1 MHGYSSSSE
10 TDDEYSYRKHKG
22 TVPATTTSTDA
33 NKKKKKRKLPPQQSI
48 NRIWKRFSN
57 KRFNKALSVLPFDPV
72 LPPTISE
79 RSNELLST
87 GYERAV
93 EECRRKVQKIKQEC
107 RRVNMRYRDPGWDI
121 DWDLKME
128 KGNCLNSLGKTKY
141 DLSMSTLLNPSAV
154 VPKAVKRVHE
164 IFEKPTFMEKIS
176 GSDVKQGSLG
186 DCWLMASFSGLA
198 NVQDGIKRICV
209 EYDTRIGIYGFVFY
223 RDGEW
228 IYSIIDDKLYLKS
241 PCWDSPSMQRD
252 LLQQID
258 REDVERVYRKTY
270 QTGSK
275 ALFFAQCKDQNET
288 WVPLLEKAYAKAHG
302 DFASL
307 NGGWIGE
314 GLEDLSGGVT
324 TELLA
329 SDILDLDGFWDN
341 ELSRVNEEF
350 LFGCSTGLL
359 DGGYGDRDGISE
371 GHAYVVMEART
382 LKNGTRLLKLRNPWG
397 KTKKGIW
404 EGAWSDGS
412 KEWTTEVQQELGHQ
426 FGSDS
431 VFWISYED
439 LLRKYQHFDRTRLFR
454 DPDWRCCQR
463 WIGVEVPWKPQFN
476 EKFHIKLTRE
486 SPLVLVLSQ
495 LDNRYFKGLHG
506 QYSFRLHF
514 RLHEKDRPDAEDY
527 IVRSHGNYLMDR
539 SVSIELPAM
548 LPGEY
553 SVFISVVGERDTDVP
568 SIENVVKRECKKRV
582 ENEKLAQV
590 GYAYDLAH
598 SKAAAHLEAVKKLRK
613 RADQKKAS
621 DARVKERHRLWEKR
635 HLNREITK
643 KQGRK
648 NNQKL
653 EARHAIREEKKRKEE
668 EIKKK
673 EEELIKKALKKAEE
687 EKNQEEEK
695 KRKED
700 ELKPKDKAVQTEQPQ
715 GEEKKEGDEN
725 KAAEKTDEQKA
736 DDKTGEKI
744 EEQKVQESKEGS
756 TQEPKPDDEKDEPKA
771 KDSETQTSSEE
782 TKTESLPDSQ
792 PTEAK
797 GDEKVGTSNN
807 EEEGV
812 AADDTSTEGSPIYT
826 PAESPIEEKTEE
838 QASSD
843 SGDKSASKEE
853 SIDGSTDTKAD
864 QTQEN
869 KSEQMPKNEDAKS
882 KDKAKSEQKSEEVP
896 DATRS
901 KPEGQSGEQEADVPS
916 AGSSDTTGS
925 PEMTPKTEASATP
938 ATEGKE
944 KEKVP
949 VPPVDASKV
958 SGGPPPATNPVPAA
972 DAATATTAAA
982 NSAAAAAATPQEA
995 QPAAPAQKKKAANLY
1010 VTSDG
1015 ESSAS
1020 PIEDWEE
1027 LYSSD
1032 DMTRKPRMS
1041 APAPPGTATVS
1052 KYRDDTEDENEPEP
1066 WNAICVVGLRVY
1078 SKDEDLELRIVM
1090 EGGELEEG
1098 GMGEKGGP
1106 DLDNAQANAG
1116 GARTRKKEGAG
1127 DEDAYEGDS
1136 EEDKHKKQDKKSR
1149 RKSDAGTDKEKD
1161 GLAPYP
1167 VIVQKNK
1174 GGEEERYESA
1184 VETLNE

>member
-1 MHGYSSSSE
+1 MHGYSSSSDSE
-10 TDDEYSYRKHKG
+10 DDYYNYRKHKG
-22 TVPATTTSTDA
+22 AAPATTNANDA
-33 NKKKKKRKLPPQQSI
+33 NKKKKKRKFPPQQTI
-48 NRIWKRFSN
+48 NRIWKRFSK
-57 KRFNKALSVLPFDPV
+57 KRFDKALAVLPFDPV
-72 LPPTISE
+72 LPPIISD
-79 RSNELLST
+79 RSNELLRA
-87 GYERAV
+87 GYERAA
-93 EECRRKVQKIKQEC
+93 EECRRKVRKIIQEC

-128 KGNCLNSLGKTKY
+128 KGHCLNSLGRNKF
-141 DLSMSTLLNPSAV
+141 DLSMSTMMNPSAI
-154 VPKAVKRVHE
+154 VPKAVKRIHE
-164 IFEKPTFMEKIS
+164 IYEKPTFMANVS

-186 DCWLMASFSGLA
+186 DCWLMASLSGLA
-198 NVQDGIKRICV
+198 NVEDGIQRICV
-209 EYDTRIGIYGFVFY
+209 EYDTKIGIYGFVFY

-275 ALFFAQCKDQNET
+275 ALFFAQNKDQNET
-288 WVPLLEKAYAKAHG
+288 WVPLIEKAYAKAHG
-302 DFASL
+302 DYASL
-307 NGGWIGE
+307 AGGWIGE

-329 SDILDLDGFWDN
+329 SDILDLDGFWEN
-341 ELSRVNEEF
+341 ELSKVNQEF

-359 DGGYGDRDGISE
+359 DGGYGDRDGIEE

-382 LKNGTRLLKLRNPWG
+382 LKNGTRLVKLRNPWG

-412 KEWTTEVQQELGHQ
+412 KEWTTEVQEELGHQ

-463 WIGVEVPWKPQFN
+463 WIGVDVPWKPQYH

-486 SPLVLVLSQ
+486 GPLVIVLSQ

-506 QYSFRLHF
+506 QYSFRLQF
-514 RLHEKDRPDAEDY
+514 RIHEQDRPDPEDY

-539 SVSIELPAM
+539 SVSIELPSM
-548 LPGEY
+548 LPGTY
-553 SVFISVVGERDTDVP
+553 SVYISVSGERNPDVP
-568 SIENVVKRECKKRV
+568 SIEEVVKRECKKRV

-598 SKAAAHLEAVKKLRK
+598 SKAAAHLQAVRKARK

-621 DARVKERHRLWEKR
+621 EARQKERHRLWEKR
-635 HLNREITK
+635 HLNRQITK

-653 EARHAIREEKKRKEE
+653 EAKQAAREEKRRQ
-668 EIKKK
+668 
-673 EEELIKKALKKAEE
+673 AE
-687 EKNQEEEK
+687 
-695 KRKED
+695 
-700 ELKPKDKAVQTEQPQ
+700 ELKPKDEGVQTEDLPK
-715 GEEKKEGDEN
+715 EEKKEDQPEVKEEAKDAKSFEPSLKAEDIKDGNSKAEN
-725 KAAEKTDEQKA
+725 KEAGEVDGEQPKA
-736 DDKTGEKI
+736 D
-744 EEQKVQESKEGS
+744 
-756 TQEPKPDDEKDEPKA
+756 
-771 KDSETQTSSEE
+771 
-782 TKTESLPDSQ
+782 L
-792 PTEAK
+792 EAK
-797 GDEKVGTSNN
+797 
-807 EEEGV
+807 
-812 AADDTSTEGSPIYT
+812 
-826 PAESPIEEKTEE
+826 
-838 QASSD
+838 
-843 SGDKSASKEE
+843 KEE
-853 SIDGSTDTKAD
+853 S
-864 QTQEN
+864 QE
-869 KSEQMPKNEDAKS
+869 PDRNEDDSSADATPIPTPDETPADTPTMEKAAPHMVQIDSQEAEDEKEEPKDASAKDARAKS
-882 KDKAKSEQKSEEVP
+882 DDKSDKPEDKA
-896 DATRS
+896 
-901 KPEGQSGEQEADVPS
+901 QSS
-916 AGSSDTTGS
+916 GS
-925 PEMTPKTEASATP
+925 PA
-938 ATEGKE
+938 GQD

-949 VPPVDASKV
+949 VPPADESKI
-958 SGGPPPATNPVPAA
+958 SGGPPSPPLPKPSPKPAPPPA
-972 DAATATTAAA
+972 
-982 NSAAAAAATPQEA
+982 
-995 QPAAPAQKKKAANLY
+995 KKAPNMY

-1032 DMTRKPRMS
+1032 DMSRKPRM
-1041 APAPPGTATVS
+1041 AAPPPANNTAVS
-1052 KYRDDTEDENEPEP
+1052 KYRDETEDENEPDP

-1078 SKDEDLELRIVM
+1078 SKDEDLELRVVM

-1098 GMGEKGGP
+1098 GMGEKGGV

-1116 GARTRKKEGAG
+1116 GARTTRVEKKEEEQDG
-1127 DEDAYEGDS
+1127 EAYEGDS
-1136 EEDKHKKQDKKSR
+1136 EVEKKKSKKGGKKKKEGGE
-1149 RKSDAGTDKEKD
+1149 KSDTETDKETEKEKGKADD

-1167 VIVQKNK
+1167 VIVQKGK
-1174 GGEEERYESA
+1174 GDEEYETA
-1184 VETLNE
+1184 VESMLD